1 MNTLARTSLLAV
13 FAACGVATA
22 IALAMQAPPP
32 ESATSPDKSAESG
45 DSAAPLGQAP
55 VVAEYRDP
63 VAGQFSL
70 LDAAISRT
78 RQLVQ
83 ETGDKLEQKIADAA
97 VKVAQQPVPP
107 PFAQQP
113 AIQPPPPTPAQPL
126 PPPEREPLQASPAD
140 RLTRGSATGL
150 ISLNAQNTDIRH
162 VLELLAQDGGLN
174 ILASSSVQG
183 MVTASLT
190 DVDLDT
196 ALAAILKSTGF
207 VARREGNIIYV
218 GKPADMESMDQT
230 VDRIS
235 TRVYRPNYIKAA
247 DLQAQI
253 TPLLSKTVGTS
264 TVSAAAEVDIPSDQN
279 KTGGNNFAGTDV
291 VVVRDYESVLAE
303 IDQLYQLL
311 DVKPKQVAIEAM
323 ILSVNLSDEYKFGV
337 NFAALR
343 GNDNVRVISGNPAA
357 SLASI
362 VTTEGGF
369 KFGFLDSN
377 LALFINALETI
388 GDTNVIA
395 SPRLTCLNKQ
405 RAEIQIGEELGYV
418 STTITETSSTQSINF
433 LETGALLRIRPFIGD
448 DGLIRLEVHPELST
462 GAVNEKAGMAIPDK
476 QVTQVTTNIL
486 CPDGCTVII
495 GGLIREDLQ
504 TDTTQIPLLGNL
516 PWLGPLFRQKTE
528 NIDRN
533 EVIVLITPRIVS
545 EPMMCEEGMKYGNQ
559 YTQRQ
564 NVYFDKMSCI
574 GKRNYGNHYL
584 RLARAAYNAGDFDT
598 AMRQVNLALHFDPLS
613 RDALVLRNEVVAAGG
628 FEQESIHEYLHYGLA
643 PGLRWRPDYSR
654 DGYPWKEFEGFSG
667 EHHIT
672 ATDDPGQPGPTHT
685 LQRPLPPA
693 PRVLAEP
700 LPPRPGLE
708 K

>member
-1 MNTLARTSLLAV
+1 MSTLVRTSLLAV

-22 IALAMQAPPP
+22 IAVAMQEPPRKKSAAPPP
-32 ESATSPDKSAESG
+32 AEAAEAANSTPSG
-45 DSAAPLGQAP
+45 SAP
-55 VVAEYRDP
+55 VVAEYREAVD
-63 VAGQFSL
+63 GQISL

-83 ETGDKLEQKIADAA
+83 ETGDRLQQNIAAA
-97 VKVAQQPVPP
+97 ADKA
-107 PFAQQP
+107 A
-113 AIQPPPPTPAQPL
+113 AQPPAPAPAPAPAPEQPLPPL
-126 PPPEREPLQASPAD
+126 PPPEREPLPTSSAD
-140 RLTRGSATGL
+140 KLTRGPGTNL
-150 ISLNAQNTDIRH
+150 ISLNVQNTDIRH

-230 VDRIS
+230 VDRVS

-264 TVSAAAEVDIPSDQN
+264 TVSAAAEVDIPADQN

-291 VVVRDYESVLAE
+291 VVVRDYESILAE
-303 IDQLYQLL
+303 IDQLYELL
-311 DVKPKQVAIEAM
+311 DVKPKQVNIEAM
-323 ILSVNLSDEYKFGV
+323 ILSVNLSDEYKCGV

-343 GNDNVRVISGNPAA
+343 DNDHARIVSGTPAA
-357 SLASI
+357 SLASLI
-362 VTTEGGF
+362 TAEGGF
-369 KFGFLDSN
+369 KFGFLDSS

-418 STTITETSSTQSINF
+418 NTTVTETSSTQSISF

-462 GAVNEKAGMAIPDK
+462 GAVNEKAGLAIPDK

-504 TDTTQIPLLGNL
+504 TNTSQIPLLGNL
-516 PWLGPLFRQKTE
+516 PWVGPLFRQKTE
-528 NIDRN
+528 NVDRN

-564 NVYFDKMSCI
+564 NVYFDKMSPI
-574 GKRNYGNHYL
+574 GKRNYANHYL

-643 PGLRWRPDYSR
+643 PGLRMKPDYSKQ
-654 DGYPWKEFEGFSG
+654 GYPWKEFEGFSG
-667 EHHIT
+667 EHHVT
-672 ATDDPGQPGPTHT
+672 AIDDPGQPGPRQT
-685 LQRPLPPA
+685 LQRPLPAA
-693 PRVLAEP
+693 PSVLAEP
-700 LPPRPGLE
+700 LPPRPGIP

>member
-1 MNTLARTSLLAV
+1 M
-13 FAACGVATA
+13 
-22 IALAMQAPPP
+22 
-32 ESATSPDKSAESG
+32 
-45 DSAAPLGQAP
+45 
-55 VVAEYRDP
+55 
-63 VAGQFSL
+63 
-70 LDAAISRT
+70 
-78 RQLVQ
+78 
-83 ETGDKLEQKIADAA
+83 
-97 VKVAQQPVPP
+97 
-107 PFAQQP
+107 
-113 AIQPPPPTPAQPL
+113 
-126 PPPEREPLQASPAD
+126 
-140 RLTRGSATGL
+140 TRGEGDNS
-150 ISLNAQNTDIRH
+150 ISVNVQNSDIRQ
-162 VLELLAQDGGLN
+162 VLELLAEQGGLN
-174 ILASSSVQG
+174 IMASSSVQG
-183 MVTASLT
+183 TVTASLT
-190 DVDLDT
+190 DVDVDT
-196 ALAAILKSTGF
+196 ALVAILKTTGF
-207 VARREGNIIYV
+207 VARREGKIIYV

-230 VDRIS
+230 SDRIG
-235 TRVYRPNYIKAA
+235 TRTFWPNYIKAA
-247 DLQAQI
+247 DLQTLI
-253 TPLLSKTVGTS
+253 TPLLSKTVGSITM
-264 TVSAAAEVDIPSDQN
+264 SAASEIDIPSDQN
-279 KTGGNNFAGTDV
+279 KTGGNGYAGTDV

-303 IDQLYQLL
+303 IEQLFEQV

-343 GNDNVRVISGNPAA
+343 DTNNVRLISGNPLT

-362 VTTEGGF
+362 ATAEGGF
-369 KFGFLDSN
+369 KFGFLDSS

-433 LETGALLRIRPFIGD
+433 LETGALLRIRPFIGN

-462 GAVNEKAGMAIPDK
+462 GSVNEKAGMAIPDK

-504 TDTTQIPLLGNL
+504 TNTTQIPLLGNL
-516 PWLGPLFRQKTE
+516 PWIGPAFRQKTE
-528 NIDRN
+528 NVDRN

-545 EPMMCEEGMKYGNQ
+545 EPMMCQEGMKYGNEF
-559 YTQRQ
+559 TQRQ

-584 RLARAAYNAGDFDT
+584 RLARAAYSAGDYNT

-643 PGLRWRPDYSR
+643 PDCARSPTIRGKAIHGRNSRASPASTRPPSRTILASLGRSSRSSGRGPEFRPSQRLRSQRLSSQGLS
-654 DGYPWKEFEGFSG
+654 S
-667 EHHIT
+667 
-672 ATDDPGQPGPTHT
+672 
-685 LQRPLPPA
+685 
-693 PRVLAEP
+693 
-700 LPPRPGLE
+700 
-708 K
+708 